1 VKFFH
6 GVLRLLALAIMALAM
21 PALAMAEVT
30 ITAPGQ
36 STSGTYMDY
45 MKTVYQRAGAPEL
58 IMLPLTAFD
67 NNYQLQP
74 MGAKSWEQ
82 SKDGLTWTFHL
93 QDNLL
98 WSDGTPLTA
107 EDYVFALQRAAKE
120 GYDFNWYWQLAGGIK
135 GWSDVTDKH
144 ADPSTLAIKAVDD
157 KTLEVTTDT
166 PKSYFPGVAS
176 LWYPVPKHVVDKIGD
191 AYALNVN
198 TLVASGPFMVQTWD
212 KSDNTMTLVKNPN
225 TTPPGRRRSTSS
237 SSTPSSGRPMS
248 ASRPSCRVRR
258 IGPRST
264 PDRCRSSSSA
274 SRTPS
279 APMRCSRS
287 TISPSTSTRRRST
300 TSTCARPSSSPSIAP
315 S

>member
-1 VKFFH
+1 MNRRRPTGAGRGRSKPSPTRDGDAGVPGERLRSRESGPEAAKTGRRPRRPGKEGQRVKFFH

-21 PALAMAEVT
+21 PALAMADVT

-120 GYDFNWYWQLAGGIK
+120 GYDFNWY
-135 GWSDVTDKH
+135 
-144 ADPSTLAIKAVDD
+144 
-157 KTLEVTTDT
+157 
-166 PKSYFPGVAS
+166 
-176 LWYPVPKHVVDKIGD
+176 
-191 AYALNVN
+191 
-198 TLVASGPFMVQTWD
+198 
-212 KSDNTMTLVKNPN
+212 
-225 TTPPGRRRSTSS
+225 
-237 SSTPSSGRPMS
+237 
-248 ASRPSCRVRR
+248 
-258 IGPRST
+258 
-264 PDRCRSSSSA
+264 
-274 SRTPS
+274 
-279 APMRCSRS
+279 
-287 TISPSTSTRRRST
+287 
-300 TSTCARPSSSPSIAP
+300 
-315 S
+315 